1 MARVHVLLAAAGE
14 VARLGL
20 GKPAGG
26 RDDRAQVPLE
36 RLDDERL
43 GDVVRL
49 EPQRLSLG
57 KRRLGVRVGEQLV
70 SRAHLVKRAP

>member
-1 MARVHVLLAAAGE
+1 VARVHVLLAAAGE

-43 GDVVRL
+43 GDVARL
-49 EPQRLSLG
+49 EP
-57 KRRLGVRVGEQLV
+57 
-70 SRAHLVKRAP
+70 